1 MRVWSLVISSQD
13 NAKSCLLQLTD
24 ITPGTHLLHV
34 LTQAL
39 LGPCWHFYC
48 PGIPQWPHPDLFIS
62 MPCPPHFLLTG
73 VIRASLQYRN
83 RARPL
88 FAQEPTIS
96 HIIYQNPNSSQRP
109 VISHQTSSYLLV
121 VSPQRLVCCCPA
133 KQSGCVLTECYTS
146 HLHCSKCS
154 SPQMACCPVRS
165 SPGVTLV
172 VENPITTSL
181 I

>member
-1 MRVWSLVISSQD
+1 MSSLPKRRPNLACSR
-13 NAKSCLLQLTD
+13 LTD
-24 ITPGTHLLHV
+24 ITLGTHLLHV

-48 PGIPQWPHPDLFIS
+48 PGIPQWPPHPDLFIS

-96 HIIYQNPNSSQRP
+96 HIIYQNPNSSQGP

-121 VSPQRLVCCCPA
+121 VSPQCLVCCCPA
-133 KQSGCVLTECYTS
+133 KQSGCVLTECYS
-146 HLHCSKCS
+146 HFHCSKCS